1 MRHLVWRFPWRK
13 SPCLS
18 IYKTTFHRTE
28 YGRSWA
34 PCIQQIPANG
44 GCAHR
49 VTEGIRERSYWRA
62 SGRLEVCH
70 QSVGF
75 GHPKLEDTAFE
86 VEIGELTRGV
96 ARSQEVVGPASTRIK
111 PCADGLTKPLQG
123 QQLGS
128 ASLWAPRICS
138 LRAPRICSLRAPTFY
153 SLWLPPCDR
162 LRYACASVCKDLA
175 DV

>member
-1 MRHLVWRFPWRK
+1 MRHLVWRFPRK

-44 GCAHR
+44 GGAHR

-75 GHPKLEDTAFE
+75 GHRKLEDTAFE

-96 ARSQEVVGPASTRIK
+96 ARSQDVVGPACTRIK
-111 PCADGLTKPLQG
+111 PCYGWLDQTTTRSTIHEISANVEPTTWRWAWSARCIICRRAVHLTRRKDPL
-123 QQLGS
+123 
-128 ASLWAPRICS
+128 PCRIRS
-138 LRAPRICSLRAPTFY
+138 E
-153 SLWLPPCDR
+153 
-162 LRYACASVCKDLA
+162 
-175 DV
+175 